1 MKLSKKIIDKKTGVL
16 IFRLTLFKNFN
27 GIVLNSKKLYPLIF
41 FIIMLLDQ
49 SNAQSINEK
58 IENLIGNLSLK
69 EKIDLLS
76 GTGFESKPIER
87 LGIPQLKMADGPLGV
102 RWGESTAFPSG
113 IALASTWNPNIVNKV
128 GSAIARE
135 TKGKG
140 RNVILAPCVNI
151 ARIPQG
157 GRNFES
163 FGEDPYLASR
173 MGVSYINGV
182 QSENVAATVKHFAVN
197 NQEYM
202 RTSIDVIVSE
212 RALNEIYF
220 PAFKAAVQEANV
232 LTVMSAYNKL
242 NGKFCSENDELL
254 IDKLKKEWKFD
265 GLVMSDWGAVHSSFN
280 TANSGLDLEMPNGK
294 FLNYDDLEDYIED
307 DELSEEEINDKVRRL
322 LRVLFKLDLFENE
335 TVENLELIYSDENKN
350 SAYQSSL
357 ESIIL
362 LKNKNQ
368 ILPINKNKIKKI
380 AVIGPNA
387 AAART
392 GGGGSSMVSPLF
404 AVSPLEG
411 LRKKLN
417 NEIEVIYSPGILLD
431 GDEQAIDKE
440 FLFVDQSG
448 NKNGLRA
455 SYYDNMNLEGI
466 PIITRIDD
474 YVNFNWHGSSPDS
487 LINANNFSIKWEGFI
502 KAPKSGR
509 YDISIST
516 DDGSRVFFDDK
527 LVIDDWNNHSV
538 ESRSFSVTLEK
549 NKFYKINI
557 EYYED
562 EGDAAVILGWQK
574 PGDNLIESAMQA
586 AEKSDLVIFFAGT
599 SKNYETEG
607 RDRENL
613 KLPKEQNELISK
625 IASVNKNVIVVL
637 ISGSPVLVNEW
648 IDNVNGFM
656 VSWFGGSE
664 MGNAIADVLLGN
676 YNPSGKLPITFP
688 KNWEDCS
695 AFTTYKKFKD
705 ITYYTDDIFVGY
717 RHFDKYK
724 IEPQF
729 PFGYGLSYTSFEIG
743 KPVLNSEKLYGDS
756 KVLIAV
762 EIKNIGNADGEE
774 VIQLYLKD
782 PISSIPRPEKELKRF
797 QKVSLKIGETK
808 SINFELTKDDLCFYN
823 PKTKMWEVE
832 EGAFEILIGNS
843 SKKEDLKSTSFIYSK
858 Q

>member
-49 SNAQSINEK
+49 SNEQSINEK

-307 DELSEEEINDKVRRL
+307 DELSEEKINDKVSRL
-322 LRVLFKLDLFENE
+322 LRVLFKLDLFKNE
-335 TVENLELIYSDENKN
+335 TVENPELIYSDENKN

-357 ESIIL
+357 KSIIL

-417 NEIEVIYSPGILLD
+417 NDKHLIYSLHGD
-431 GDEQAIDKE
+431 GELQEGQNWEAIMYAA
-440 FLFVDQSG
+440 G
-448 NKNGLRA
+448 NK
-455 SYYDNMNLEGI
+455 
-466 PIITRIDD
+466 
-474 YVNFNWHGSSPDS
+474 V
-487 LINANNFSIKWEGFI
+487 
-502 KAPKSGR
+502 
-509 YDISIST
+509 
-516 DDGSRVFFDDK
+516 
-527 LVIDDWNNHSV
+527 
-538 ESRSFSVTLEK
+538 
-549 NKFYKINI
+549 
-557 EYYED
+557 
-562 EGDAAVILGWQK
+562 
-574 PGDNLIESAMQA
+574 DNLIATI
-586 AEKSDLVIFFAGT
+586 DLNGQQI
-599 SKNYETEG
+599 
-607 RDRENL
+607 D
-613 KLPKEQNELISK
+613 
-625 IASVNKNVIVVL
+625 
-637 ISGSPVLVNEW
+637 GST
-648 IDNVNGFM
+648 DNVLP
-656 VSWFGGSE
+656 
-664 MGNAIADVLLGN
+664 MGNVKAKFEAFGWTVVEIEEGNNIEAILEGMQNAKSLTGN
-676 YNPSGKLPITFP
+676 
-688 KNWEDCS
+688 
-695 AFTTYKKFKD
+695 
-705 ITYYTDDIFVGY
+705 
-717 RHFDKYK
+717 
-724 IEPQF
+724 
-729 PFGYGLSYTSFEIG
+729 G
-743 KPVLNSEKLYGDS
+743 KPVCVLLKTVMGNGVDFMMHTHAWHGKAPNDEQLATGLAQNAETLGD
-756 KVLIAV
+756 
-762 EIKNIGNADGEE
+762 
-774 VIQLYLKD
+774 Y
-782 PISSIPRPEKELKRF
+782 
-797 QKVSLKIGETK
+797 
-808 SINFELTKDDLCFYN
+808 
-823 PKTKMWEVE
+823 
-832 EGAFEILIGNS
+832 
-843 SKKEDLKSTSFIYSK
+843 
-858 Q
+858 